1 MRETSEVVIIYPGF
15 DVFKLM
21 SFGQQA
27 SGPKKAVASEIRA
40 DQLGTPG
47 MMVGTSWNNGTGW

>member
-1 MRETSEVVIIYPGF
+1 M
-15 DVFKLM
+15 FKLM
-21 SFGQQA
+21 SFGHQA